1 MSKVKNFFAAI
12 GSWFKRIGI
21 AIWHFI
27 KRVGIVV
34 GKWFKNWFVKV
45 DGKDIIPVRIGRWFK
60 NWFVKDESG
69 TRVWGRFLHS
79 ENGKSIVSS
88 LVCILIGVL
97 VGILTIVIIDASH
110 AGRAIGQILT
120 GGFNHPVKSKGI
132 ASVLT
137 QFAPLLLCGLAVIFA
152 YKCGMF
158 NIGVAGQYVAGALFL
173 YLGALGLKL
182 PWYLCLLMAIL
193 GGAIWGALPGLLKA
207 FFGVNEVISGIMLN
221 WIVLYVTNSILA
233 GPTFYNVQQAK
244 CYDIASVS
252 PRSLL
257 PTLGLDKLFD
267 YKYIGLGVFLA
278 IIAAIVIWVVLNK
291 TKFGYEIKATG
302 ANKHGAK
309 YAGMNEKKNIILTMA
324 ISGALAGLAAA
335 TYYQTGILVYNPNE
349 GTALPAMGFNGI
361 AVGFLG
367 ALSPIGTIFSALFIT
382 HISVGGGYL
391 DNRFYSSEI
400 ADFIS
405 SIIIY
410 ACAFSLF
417 IKIIIE
423 KLLKTKKNKNDT
435 DIQGGT
441 PVAEVIASVQP
452 AVDVQADVAKEEK

>member
-1 MSKVKNFFAAI
+1 MNKIKNFFAGI
-12 GSWFKRIGI
+12 GRWFKKVGIATGKWFKSWFVKADDKDIIPVRI
-21 AIWHFI
+21 
-27 KRVGIVV
+27 
-34 GKWFKNWFVKV
+34 GKWFKNWFVA
-45 DGKDIIPVRIGRWFK
+45 
-60 NWFVKDESG
+60 DESG
-69 TRVWGRFLHS
+69 TRVWGRFLNS
-79 ENGKSIVSS
+79 DNGKSIVSS
-88 LVCILIGVL
+88 LVCIIIGLLIGIIT
-97 VGILTIVIIDASH
+97 ILIIDASH
-110 AGRAIGQILT
+110 SGKAIGQIFK
-120 GGFNHPVKSKGI
+120 GGFNHPSKAKGV
-132 ASVLT
+132 ATVLT

-158 NIGVAGQYVAGALFL
+158 NIGVAGQYVAGVLFL
-173 YLGALGLKL
+173 YLAALGLKL
-182 PWYLCLLMAIL
+182 PWYVCLLFAIV

-221 WIVLYVTNSILA
+221 WTVLYVTNSVLS
-233 GPTFYNVQQAK
+233 GEKFYNIQQAK

-252 PRSLL
+252 SNSLL
-257 PTLGLDKLFD
+257 PTLGLDKLFGD
-267 YKYIGLGVFLA
+267 YKYIGLGIFLA
-278 IIAAIVIWVVLNK
+278 VLAAIVVWVILNK

-309 YAGMNEKKNIILTMA
+309 YAGMNEKKNVILTMA

-335 TYYQTGILVYNPNE
+335 CYYQTGVLTYNPNE

-382 HISVGGGYL
+382 HITVGGGYL
-391 DNRFYSSEI
+391 DSRYYSKEI

-417 IKIIIE
+417 IKMFIG
-423 KLLKTKKNKNDT
+423 KLLKMRKDK
-435 DIQGGT
+435 QGKGT
-441 PVAEVIASVQP
+441 AVSVPSDAVAAI
-452 AVDVQADVAKEEK
+452 DKEGK